1 MNNPNAPVAQQGRCA
16 CTLPFSLHL
25 TVMILGIVGFILG
38 IIVCILYFVLGN
50 IWLLISTI
58 LVFASG
64 LQGLLVVP
72 GSGCFNCHIVLA
84 VINLVNLGVFG
95 VACIFLASPFWVIW
109 VIAVF
114 VMELWVTIA
123 RFCCKTVGETVVVQ
137 TQLPVAQPGVVH
149 VVQGHPTPQTYTV
162 DPRAGAQYQ
171 EGYKQP
177 YGQ

>member
-1 MNNPNAPVAQQGRCA
+1 MNTATAPRAQLGRCA

-38 IIVCILYFVLGN
+38 VVVTVIVFQVVS
-50 IWLLISTI
+50 IWLLISTV

-72 GSGCFNCHIVLA
+72 GSGCFNCHVVLA

-95 VACIFLASPFWVIW
+95 VACIFLASPFWIIW
-109 VIAVF
+109 VVAVF
-114 VMELWVTIA
+114 VMELWVTIT
-123 RFCCKTVGETVVVQ
+123 RFCCKTGAHAGVAGTE
-137 TQLPVAQPGVVH
+137 LPVAMPH
-149 VVQGHPTPQTYTV
+149 VVQGQPMPPTYTV
-162 DPRAGAQYQ
+162 DPRGGHYQ

-177 YGQ
+177 YAAQ